1 VSLFDLAQKSRD
13 VRRRRGLPV
22 ATRTVAPPS
31 RPRPQTKMAT
41 LERPRAAASVQVAR
55 FLLTL
60 LLLCIGSQF
69 QEQET
74 CVAVRPRPKVS

>member
-13 VRRRRGLPV
+13 LPV

-41 LERPRAAASVQVAR
+41 LERPRAAASVQEVNSRSRRLVSLFDLAQKSR
-55 FLLTL
+55 DVRRRRGFL
-60 LLLCIGSQF
+60 INKHV
-69 QEQET
+69 EEH
-74 CVAVRPRPKVS
+74 